1 MPVPK
6 LEARDTLTISGA
18 WGGGKGTWPPSRGP
32 PSRHKR
38 KASGSAEAEE
48 HVTGTQLALWPR
60 AQTSTPNPGGNQAW
74 PHVQT
79 ALHPTPTIFRAQSSP
94 SVLNSKA
101 WILMITFQAQGFREF
116 GSVLFWFFTLIREP
130 AKLVLRVPFPI
141 RFPPKK
147 SLWGA
152 WALTGVF
159 RGSLSLVPGRKGGGG
174 YLGKVEKQQGEEST
188 ATKPSA
194 TGERTGLKTQVSS
207 ELPRHSA
214 DDHGGTLKRPI
225 GGPRGSL
232 GKVPVPRKPQTGRR
246 GNHA

>member
-1 MPVPK
+1 MATKSRTPK
-6 LEARDTLTISGA
+6 PTQAEGIRKCGGRGACDRHTIGFV
-18 WGGGKGTWPPSRGP
+18 
-32 PSRHKR
+32 
-38 KASGSAEAEE
+38 ASGSDQYSQPWRKP
-48 HVTGTQLALWPR
+48 GLAPR
-60 AQTSTPNPGGNQAW
+60 ANSPP
-74 PHVQT
+74 
-79 ALHPTPTIFRAQSSP
+79 PTPTIFRAQSSP

-194 TGERTGLKTQVSS
+194 TGERTGLKTQVRS